1 MSRSI
6 QRQRS
11 ISSLSSRQVD
21 RDRDHANGG
30 LGLLSPYNS
39 RSPLAG
45 LPHSPLSLD
54 ATSTKLARPTF
65 LLDRKGTEDIA
76 KLDGVLFDDVP
87 TLGSNSS
94 LLSSL
99 GAGSPYPAIN
109 NTSAPSPTSQYL
121 SAPSPAGQRRRA
133 NTASG
138 PLSPAPPPDSPAD
151 SPSKST
157 NRGLAFPPSTR
168 PPPPHARR
176 TPVPAAVPSPPS
188 QPPLSTTHHAAA
200 SPPATVSYPQSRS
213 QTAPA
218 PALNTSASV
227 NNLSSMYGQ
236 RQGSGVDP
244 SRPFQV
250 PPPPPPMSP
259 PAQLGGMNNIMT
271 NLPPPPPRYPSAPAG
286 AMSLPGPPGGPPPSG
301 LPPPPGPP
309 PGSATQWQGTWNSAY
324 GSYIPPPPPQQAPR
338 PYNPQPY
345 KNVNGQQIAIP
356 PPPPPSENM
365 QMSATYIPQG
375 DTYGEG
381 VGIPGLGMDDM
392 STWSATSQSSWL
404 GSLGSLG
411 TANSDTTIST
421 PVDTYGNHNRG
432 NSTTSNAT
440 TAGGASGIPPELAS
454 QWPLDRVLSWLQA
467 NNFSKDWLS
476 TFRALDLHG
485 SRFLELGSGHG
496 GRGNFGMMHQQV
508 YPRLATECTSSG
520 TGWDQSR
527 EREEGKRMRRLIRSI
542 VRGDPATTTGVSSH
556 GRTNSTSNTP
566 LVPTSAGP
574 DSGSPDTPIKAPG
587 PGFSV
592 GRRSSSQLRTQTIPI
607 LWNGFS
613 NSVNSSDPGGNHRE
627 HRKWLGNIDDEGSR
641 RHSPATS
648 ESGEVGTT
656 NNNNNNSSSSNN
668 NNSNNNNERSSNRG
682 YSPAASPAPT
692 QSLFSSSTAPNLA
705 SSPGGRFGGHRNRNS
720 TESVSSNAAIYG
732 SGVAPEVSQALR
744 SQMTADMAKDTRR
757 YGHDGGNRPS
767 PLGDNSS
774 AGDRSAGASEPPGS
788 ARETKSFLS
797 FLNPRKKKHHDDPES
812 PTSPMQLKQHSL
824 GSRGNASETSL
835 DRPGSS
841 FSTEQQRPA
850 SSMRSRRIT
859 RGRIFI
865 LATLDYWNYR
875 MVDVSDVESASDL
888 RQLIC
893 VNLGLPD
900 ADGAELHLTELGKF
914 DHDDALDDNRLV
926 AKKKSRAD
934 AAGSLKIFVRPGNMG
949 GLGVNI
955 GQSQDALSPAYLPAG
970 AKMDE
975 DTYARLNGQRRRSS
989 SSPPASRQNTLTG
1002 GEKDKTSASGETDGA
1017 SDNKS
1022 DDGDLTQQAEA
1033 YKAEMHR
1040 KQQEYLAK
1048 RKAAKESSNSPSDN
1062 GTSTYSGIVGR
1073 VVNFDEPR
1081 NSPFEDKKPF
1091 DSAFAPQRRA
1101 PAAPLDPSATLI
1113 KANSL
1118 SKRGSHQR
1126 TSQGSMDGFP
1136 TKRQST
1142 GISESPKQMAEK
1154 RRPNNERQALGG
1166 IGAALAGIGRGLGG
1180 IAHPG
1185 GAGRGNSPNR
1195 AEAEGDNEFAGTGSG
1210 DEAGKDARSSI
1221 SLSGYNGG
1229 PRPRTPPT
1237 PGSSTMSPGG
1247 VAFDVP
1253 DYSPGGTRLPRTYSP
1268 LGRRN
1273 RTRNSTRSTRYPL
1286 RIDIEAKQ
1294 RQTGEDAKSRRTASA
1309 GEVSPTARTVSDKP
1323 PQLPK
1328 VVIKPRIF
1336 DGDSSS
1342 DEEENDD
1349 SDDDSD
1355 DGLFAK
1361 PLAGRGVPSAPS
1373 KGKELLNQPVAKAS
1387 PVSKDGTFWNDED
1400 SDGDE
1405 EEAAREA
1412 SNLGKRPSLTVNTKR
1427 GKKGLSVSFTSP
1439 KLPPSSGGKTPA
1451 GDDDDHSSKG
1461 SKRTPNTPHSEGW
1474 DSNDNDVKLSRRK
1487 SFMEKD
1493 TSIWANRPPTDA
1505 LINNLEDFF
1514 PNLDVDQPVLEEG
1527 SEIPGDLPPSPI
1539 AEETEEQPGQ
1549 QSKPVTS
1556 SRISTIYNDSDTLG
1570 SDESTLKA
1578 LERPASFVSAAQR
1591 STRRSQGLGRM
1602 KSIREVAHKRYTQG
1616 AGMAPPV
1623 PPTPN
1628 SSTSAAANKNTN
1640 LMRRKSTKMFN
1651 ANIVQIRPQR
1661 GSMILPQIPQDHLPS
1676 LPHNANN
1683 QIPKRQTTFRWF
1695 KGQLIGKGT
1704 YGRVY
1709 LGMNATTGE
1718 FLAVKEVEVN
1728 PKAAGGD
1735 KAKMKELVAALDQEI
1750 DTMQHLDHVNIVQ
1763 YLGCERKE
1771 TSISIFLEY
1780 IPGGSMGSCV
1790 RKHGKFEESVVAS
1803 LTRQTLSGLAYLHR
1817 EGILHRDLKADNILL
1832 DVDGTAKISDFGISK
1847 KTDNI
1852 YGNDK
1857 TNSMQGSVFW
1867 MAPEVIRSQG
1877 EGYSAK
1883 VDIWSL
1889 GCVVLEM
1896 FAGRRPWSKD
1906 EAVGAIYKIANG
1918 ETPPIPEEVSAAV
1931 SPVALAFMW
1940 DCFTV

>member
-11 ISSLSSRQVD
+11 ISSLSSRQADRDRD

-45 LPHSPLSLD
+45 LPHPPSSLD

-99 GAGSPYPAIN
+99 GAGSPYPAIAN
-109 NTSAPSPTSQYL
+109 SPPTTSHYL
-121 SAPSPAGQRRRA
+121 SASAHEPHAQRRRA

-138 PLSPAPPPDSPAD
+138 PLSPVPPPDSPGPPAD
-151 SPSKST
+151 SPARST
-157 NRGLAFPPSTR
+157 NRAVAFPPSTR

-188 QPPLSTTHHAAA
+188 QPPPTT
-200 SPPATVSYPQSRS
+200 TLSYPQSRS
-213 QTAPA
+213 HTAPA
-218 PALNTSASV
+218 PALSSSASF

-236 RQGSGVDP
+236 RQASGVDP

-259 PAQLGGMNNIMT
+259 PAQLGGMNSIMT
-271 NLPPPPPRYPSAPAG
+271 NIPPPPPRYPSAPAG

-309 PGSATQWQGTWNSAY
+309 PGSATQWQGTWNTTY

-356 PPPPPSENM
+356 PPPPPSESM

-421 PVDTYGNHNRG
+421 PVDTYGTHNRG

-542 VRGDPATTTGVSSH
+542 VRGEPLTTTGVSSH
-556 GRTNSTSNTP
+556 GRTGSTSNTP

-592 GRRSSSQLRTQTIPI
+592 GH
-607 LWNGFS
+607 
-613 NSVNSSDPGGNHRE
+613 PGGNHR
-627 HRKWLGNIDDEGSR
+627 KLLLGSIDDEGSR
-641 RHSPATS
+641 RHSPVAS
-648 ESGEVGTT
+648 DFGEVGTT
-656 NNNNNNSSSSNN
+656 NNNNGSSSGNN
-668 NNSNNNNERSSNRG
+668 NNSNSNSNNERSSNRG

-692 QSLFSSSTAPNLA
+692 QGLFSSSTAPNLA
-705 SSPGGRFGGHRNRNS
+705 SSPGGRFGSHRNRNS

-732 SGVAPEVSQALR
+732 SGVPPDASQALR
-744 SQMTADMAKDTRR
+744 SQMTAEMAKDTRR

-875 MVDVSDVESASDL
+875 MVDVSDMESASDL

-900 ADGAELHLTELGKF
+900 ADGAEFYLTELGKF

-955 GQSQDALSPAYLPAG
+955 GQPQDALSPAYLPAG

-1002 GEKDKTSASGETDGA
+1002 GDKDKTSANGQNDGA

-1048 RKAAKESSNSPSDN
+1048 RKAAKESGNSPSDN
-1062 GTSTYSGIVGR
+1062 GANTYSGIVGR

-1136 TKRQST
+1136 TKRLST

-1210 DEAGKDARSSI
+1210 DEAG
-1221 SLSGYNGG
+1221 
-1229 PRPRTPPT
+1229 
-1237 PGSSTMSPGG
+1237 
-1247 VAFDVP
+1247 
-1253 DYSPGGTRLPRTYSP
+1253 
-1268 LGRRN
+1268 
-1273 RTRNSTRSTRYPL
+1273 
-1286 RIDIEAKQ
+1286 
-1294 RQTGEDAKSRRTASA
+1294 EDAKSRRKASA
-1309 GEVSPTARTVSDKP
+1309 GDVSPTARTVSDKP

-1328 VVIKPRIF
+1328 VVVKPRIF

-1342 DEEENDD
+1342 DEEEDND

-1361 PLAGRGVPSAPS
+1361 PLAGRGAPSAPS
-1373 KGKELLNQPVAKAS
+1373 KGKELLKQPVAKAS

-1405 EEAAREA
+1405 EEVAREA

-1527 SEIPGDLPPSPI
+1527 TEIPGDLPPSPI

-1628 SSTSAAANKNTN
+1628 SSTAAAANKNTN

-1940 DCFTV
+1940 DCFTVNPEERPTATKLLAEHPFCVFRDDYDFHHTDLYAKIKGTWKTAE